1 MYILCTVIFSMWWMS
16 IYKYIIARQTLFTTP
31 KHYLLWCPKR
41 CISKTSSWKIW
52 GWNDHAWHLVNGA
65 HMVLTSS
72 ESFFNHRNIKLAT
85 RFGTKCPQWE
95 LQLMMQLNWD
105 RLGSQIPVTSVTMQC
120 LGVDVTSLILA
131 SGFVPLSQAFC
142 YCAFSPNCLPPE
154 IHGFF
159 IKLLYRVHINLPYCI
174 ALHLRTLE
182 NLNQM

>member
-1 MYILCTVIFSMWWMS
+1 MG
-16 IYKYIIARQTLFTTP
+16 IAVELRPLGEP
-31 KHYLLWCPKR
+31 N
-41 CISKTSSWKIW
+41 TS
-52 GWNDHAWHLVNGA
+52 H
-65 HMVLTSS
+65 
-72 ESFFNHRNIKLAT
+72 F
-85 RFGTKCPQWE
+85 
-95 LQLMMQLNWD
+95 
-105 RLGSQIPVTSVTMQC
+105 SVTMQC

>member
-1 MYILCTVIFSMWWMS
+1 MKFKLSLIHLYSFNNLIHWKVCTLPYFGWSAIHCNKCASYEMYILCTVIFSMWWMS
-16 IYKYIIARQTLFTTP
+16 IYKYIIARQTLFTTQ

-105 RLGSQIPVTSVTMQC
+105 RLGSQIPVTS
-120 LGVDVTSLILA
+120 
-131 SGFVPLSQAFC
+131 
-142 YCAFSPNCLPPE
+142 
-154 IHGFF
+154 
-159 IKLLYRVHINLPYCI
+159 LLRCSAWGL
-174 ALHLRTLE
+174 
-182 NLNQM
+182 M

>member
-1 MYILCTVIFSMWWMS
+1 MPSMG
-16 IYKYIIARQTLFTTP
+16 IAVDDVVELRPLGEP
-31 KHYLLWCPKR
+31 N
-41 CISKTSSWKIW
+41 TS
-52 GWNDHAWHLVNGA
+52 H
-65 HMVLTSS
+65 
-72 ESFFNHRNIKLAT
+72 F
-85 RFGTKCPQWE
+85 
-95 LQLMMQLNWD
+95 
-105 RLGSQIPVTSVTMQC
+105 SVTMQC

-154 IHGFF
+154 IHVFF